1 MREVRAPGVYFEPS
15 EQRIAPLALGESG
28 VPVFLGITRRGP
40 LDRPVR
46 INGEA
51 RFVELF
57 GEALPDGYLGPAL
70 RGFFD
75 NGGQDCYV
83 LRIARVEGGPDDA
96 VARVAH
102 YTVLDAGGEPTL
114 RIEAVDPGS
123 WGNRV
128 ELTVTPTEP
137 NRTFLTL
144 DADAGETEVHVK
156 STHGLAPGTRIRV
169 HDQNHTQWTT
179 VRRVDG
185 KRLLLT
191 EPLERDFVSS
201 APTYVV
207 AHAFD
212 VHVRDFERE
221 ERFSGL
227 SLAGASPQYVERTLN
242 EQSALIR
249 CTALRPDTPLEQS
262 GPMAL
267 AAVRLEGGADGL
279 VDLGPGDFIGHDRG
293 PGDRRGL
300 MSLVEYDLIDLV
312 VMPDLMS
319 AFERSTRF
327 TLRGVEAVQEA
338 AISLCERSLNRF
350 ALLDMPPGCDFEE
363 ALRWR
368 RQFDSDK
375 AALYFPW
382 VIVLRDGKRQTVP
395 PSGHVAG
402 IYARSDRRVGVHKA
416 PANEMVEGIVDLAV
430 LLRDTHLATLNDTG
444 INCMRPFGA
453 RGLRLW
459 GARTT
464 SSEPEWRYVN
474 VRRTVSAIMAAIDTG
489 MQWVVFEPNS
499 PGLWK
504 RIGRQ
509 VAAFLGQLYARGMLA
524 GASAEEAFIVRCDR
538 ETNPTDVVE
547 AGMLI
552 TEVWLSVTRPLEF
565 IVFRLTQRLEN
576 EAQSA
581 GEE

>member
-15 EQRIAPLALGESG
+15 EQRIAPLEIGETG

-57 GEALPDGYLGPAL
+57 GEALPDGYLGAAL
-70 RGFFD
+70 KGFFD

-83 LRIARVEGGPDDA
+83 LRVARVEGGPKDE
-96 VARVAH
+96 VARAAG
-102 YTVLDAGGEPTL
+102 YTLLDDGGEAVLT
-114 RIEAVDPGS
+114 ISAVDPGS
-123 WGNRV
+123 WGNNV
-128 ELTVTPTEP
+128 ELTVRPTEP

-144 DADAGETEVHVK
+144 DADAGADEVHVK
-156 STHGLAPGTRIRV
+156 STHGLAPGTRVRI
-169 HDQNHTQWTT
+169 HDGQHTQWTV

-185 KRLLLT
+185 KRLLLDD
-191 EPLERDFVSS
+191 PLERDFVSA

-212 VHVRDFERE
+212 VHVRDYERE
-221 ERFSGL
+221 ERFTAL
-227 SLAGASPQYVERTLN
+227 SLSGRSPRYVERLLN
-242 EQSALIR
+242 EQSQLVR
-249 CTALRPDTPLEQS
+249 CVAHRPATPLAQA
-262 GPMAL
+262 GPMAVEGVHL
-267 AAVRLEGGADGL
+267 DGGADGL

-300 MSLVEYDLIDLV
+300 MSLVEYEQIDLV
-312 VMPDLMS
+312 ALPDLMS

-350 ALLDMPPGCDFEE
+350 AILDMPPGCDYEE

-382 VIVLRDGKRQTVP
+382 VVVLRDGRRHTVP
-395 PSGHVAG
+395 PCGHVAG
-402 IYARSDRRVGVHKA
+402 IFARSDRRVGIHKA
-416 PANEMVEGIVDLAV
+416 PANEIVEGIVDLDV

-444 INCMRPFGA
+444 INCMRPFGP

-464 SSEPEWRYVN
+464 SSDPEWRYVN
-474 VRRTVSAIMAAIDTG
+474 VRRVVSAIMAAIDNG
-489 MQWVVFEPNS
+489 MQWVVFEPNNAN
-499 PGLWK
+499 LWK
-504 RIGRQ
+504 RIARQ
-509 VAAFLGQLYARGMLA
+509 VTAFLGQLYARGMLA
-524 GASAEEAFIVRCDR
+524 GASAEEAFAVRCDA
-538 ETNPTDVVE
+538 ETNPPEVVE
-547 AGMLI
+547 AGMLV

-565 IVFRLTQRLEN
+565 IVFRLTQRLES
-576 EAQSA
+576 EAMAA